1 MGFLSKVFKGI
12 KKVVKKIGK
21 GIKKVVKKVG
31 KAFGKLGI
39 VGQLGLMMFMP
50 QFGLSDIWG
59 RLGSFASKGS
69 STLHKAVGHIYN
81 AGNAV
86 GNVYKTVTEAIGNGF
101 DRATN
106 FIKGEG
112 FALSPDRQSIF
123 AGTST
128 DKAVDLTSK
137 VSKDLTERLEPS
149 DLVKD
154 VVEDV
159 VVDEKELSLL
169 AQGKDFISKGF
180 ERVKE
185 TVTDPTKLA
194 DEATSGLM
202 RGLSTRVSYAAAGE
216 PPTQNVVTT
225 NLDLASIGTYN
236 EGGVFNQTDFTRGEQ
251 AYNMLGS
258 TWGASSSVAAPFLT
272 QAFSDGDT
280 NYIKRATSLRFPL

>member
-1 MGFLSKVFKGI
+1 MGFLSKVF
-12 KKVVKKIGK
+12 K

-69 STLHKAVGHIYN
+69 SALHKAVGHIYN

-128 DKAVDLTSK
+128 DKVVGLNSK
-137 VSKDLTERLEPS
+137 VSKDLTTKLEPS

-185 TVTDPTKLA
+185 TVTDPTKLT
-194 DEATSGLM
+194 DEVTSGLM
-202 RGLSTRVSYAAAGE
+202 KGLSTRVSYAAAGDL
-216 PPTQNVVTT
+216 PTQNVITT

-236 EGGVFNQTDFTRGEQ
+236 EGGVFNQKDFATGEQ

-280 NYIKRATSLRFPL
+280 NYIKKATSLRFGLTN

>member
-69 STLHKAVGHIYN
+69 SALHKAVGHIYN

-123 AGTST
+123 TGTST
-128 DKAVDLTSK
+128 
-137 VSKDLTERLEPS
+137 DLTERLEPS
-149 DLVKD
+149 DLVQD

-159 VVDEKELSLL
+159 VVDEKELSIL
-169 AQGKDFISKGF
+169 AQGRDFVSKGF
-180 ERVKE
+180 ERVRE

-280 NYIKRATSLRFPL
+280 NYIKKATSLRFPL